1 MHCTVVPTERLIS
14 VNSQIPGTLGDEP
27 LCRAPRLWAGA
38 TLLSCVLSPLSHQ
51 LQFVLTIIQTS
62 CGVIWRCAFPLG
74 WLYFQIGYM
83 ISLIVL
89 FTNFYIQVSL
99 TLLWQ
104 LGFGML
110 SAKTLICSFKG
121 VVWSPWCVRCTG
133 LVFCH
138 SDEAAPASGGPVT
151 AGVGGTRSVPDFL
164 GLGSMAGRLGV
175 CVQKQDCAACCWIT
189 SLWLAVDKV
198 EGILNQKSHSPAAL
212 NFTAKLNVR
221 RNFHHNLSAIDR
233 NLPFCPSFLTHL
245 LVEFGGFR
253 SFPSV

>member
-1 MHCTVVPTERLIS
+1 MTSPSAVHLVCGLVPHCSAVP
-14 VNSQIPGTLGDEP
+14 P
-27 LCRAPRLWAGA
+27 
-38 TLLSCVLSPLSHQ
+38 LSPQ

-110 SAKTLICSFKG
+110 SAKTLTCSFKG

-133 LVFCH
+133 LEFSH

-151 AGVGGTRSVPDFL
+151 AGVGGTRSVPHL
-164 GLGSMAGRLGV
+164 LSSGSMAGETRDLCAKARLFSV
-175 CVQKQDCAACCWIT
+175 LLDYFPVACSGQGRGDSQSEASQPRC
-189 SLWLAVDKV
+189 SELH
-198 EGILNQKSHSPAAL
+198 G
-212 NFTAKLNVR
+212 
-221 RNFHHNLSAIDR
+221 
-233 NLPFCPSFLTHL
+233 
-245 LVEFGGFR
+245 
-253 SFPSV
+253 